1 PPLGAKNAKPTHPIR
16 LVIFRVIANVIP
28 GVVMQERSIR
38 MCALAFEIAKEPATQ
53 LSGKSNSNHGGIS
66 NSLPGPQR
74 QLAPDLRDRA
84 IARITSFE
92 ERTLKSKKEGSSNN
106 S

>member
-1 PPLGAKNAKPTHPIR
+1 
-16 LVIFRVIANVIP
+16 
-28 GVVMQERSIR
+28 MQERSIR

-66 NSLPGPQR
+66 NSLPGSQR

-84 IARITSFE
+84 ITRSSAFGQRV
-92 ERTLKSKKEGSSNN
+92 LKSKKEAFTSGPLRGGITGLVQFPE
-106 S
+106 